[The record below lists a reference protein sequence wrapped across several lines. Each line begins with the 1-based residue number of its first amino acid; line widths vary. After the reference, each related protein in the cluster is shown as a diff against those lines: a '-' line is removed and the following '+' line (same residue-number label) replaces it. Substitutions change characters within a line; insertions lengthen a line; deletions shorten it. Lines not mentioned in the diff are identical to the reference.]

1 MARIFISY
9 RRSDT
14 ITITGRIHDR
24 LTMEFGDDNI
34 FKDVDDIPLGA
45 DFRQIIDRE
54 VGSCDVLLVMI
65 GPEWIHAMAGD
76 GSARL
81 DDPDDF
87 VRVEIEAGL
96 KRDDVLVIPVLV
108 RGAGMPNSG
117 DMPHSLR
124 ELAYRNAAIVRDD
137 PDFHRDM
144 SRLISQIHKHIDI
157 AGTKEVP
164 MVKPHTPEP
173 VSKQVAVSKTV
184 TPSARV
190 ESAVDSK
197 VNIETGTRLPMTWIG
212 VVAAVIVVVI
222 VALLVVNRPQPEGS
236 GIDPDSQIDGL
247 GENSADSGA
256 LIIPTDET
264 LQIAVAI
271 DSDDGAVNGAMLRG
285 VEVAQQ
291 DRPELYIG
299 DSTIGWDFLP
309 EEGHCADESSIAI
322 SERVIGSNR
331 VLGVVGHACDPG
343 CTATA
348 SPYSDALF
356 TTISPACN
364 IPPGELAAYPSFNQI
379 SAGGLSD
386 GAIAAEFAYHDLGM
400 HTVAIVHDATD
411 EGFGLTGDFI
421 AHFEELG
428 GEIVT
433 VIQLDGAA
441 DSLDNAVGEI
451 ADSDAQLVYYG
462 GTAQPAADLIYHAGG
477 AGNLGPG
484 LMFGN
489 PDEKN
494 AFAEM
499 VGDMGN
505 GTYFVVP
512 ALTDSD
518 AYYNFAATYAT
529 LTGEAPAPTAVY
541 AYDAAMMLL
550 DAAENLGT
558 LDDSGALVI
567 DRAAM
572 QEYIRTYSNDSVS
585 GYLDCDGSGSCG
597 GSAYILYVLDGGS
610 FSEYTRR

>member
-54 VGSCDVLLVMI
+54 VGGCDVLLVMI
-65 GPEWIHAMAGD
+65 GPEWIHAMSSD

-87 VRVEIEAGL
+87 VRVEVEAGL

-144 SRLISQIHKHIDI
+144 SRLISQIHKHIDV

-164 MVKPHTPEP
+164 IVKPLPPEP
-173 VSKQVAVSKTV
+173 VSKQVNVSKTV
-184 TPSARV
+184 TPSSRV

-197 VNIETGTRLPMTWIG
+197 VNIATGSRLPMTWIG
-212 VVAAVIVVVI
+212 VVAAVVVVVI
-222 VALLVVNRPQPEGS
+222 VALLVISRPQPEGN
-236 GIDPDSQIDGL
+236 GIDPGSQIDGL
-247 GENSADSGA
+247 GDSSDAGA
-256 LIIPTDET
+256 LIVPAGET
-264 LQIAVAI
+264 LQIAVPI
-271 DSDDGAVNGAMLRG
+271 DSDDSSVNTAMLRG

-291 DRPELYIG
+291 DRPDLYIG
-299 DSTIGWDFLP
+299 DTTLHWNMLP
-309 EEGHCADESSIAI
+309 EEGFCADESSIAV
-322 SERVIGSNR
+322 SQRVIGNDR
-331 VLGVVGHACDPG
+331 VLGVVGHACNTG
-343 CTATA
+343 CIATA

-356 TTISPACN
+356 TTISPACS
-364 IPPGELAAYPSFNQI
+364 ISSGELADYPSFNQI
-379 SAGGLSD
+379 NGDGLSD
-386 GAIAAEFAYHDLGM
+386 GAMAADFAYHDLGI
-400 HTVAIVHDATD
+400 HTVVIVHDGTD
-411 EGFGLTGDFI
+411 IGYSLTDAFMG
-421 AHFEELG
+421 HFEALG

-433 VIQLDGAA
+433 EIEMDGSP
-441 DSLDNAVGEI
+441 DSLDSAADEI
-451 ADSDAQLVYYG
+451 ADSGAQLVYFG
-462 GTAQPAADLIYHAGG
+462 GTARNGANLIFHADGMRNLG
-477 AGNLGPG
+477 AGF
-484 LMFGN
+484 MFGN
-489 PDEKN
+489 GAEKDE
-494 AFAEM
+494 FAERI
-499 VGDMGN
+499 GEMGN
-505 GTYFVVP
+505 GSYVIAP

-518 AYYNFAATYAT
+518 AYYDFAATYAT
-529 LTGEAPAPTAVY
+529 LTGEAPSPIAVY

-550 DAAENLGT
+550 DAAENIGT
-558 LDDSGALVI
+558 IDESGALVI

-572 QEYIRTYSNDSVS
+572 QGYIRTYSNDSVS

-597 GSAYILYVLDGGS
+597 GSAYILYVLDGGD